1 VAAVQSE
8 EIGSWVAESVTEEIE
23 ILDLQ
28 LALLAV
34 HFAAQDGTQ
43 VLMMMNQHRIQ
54 CCFLVIQCAAS
65 FSSVP

>member
-8 EIGSWVAESVTEEIE
+8 EIGSWSAEFVAEEFE

-34 HFAAQDGTQ
+34 HSADRVGKQ
-43 VLMMMNQHRIQ
+43 VLVMMNQHGI
-54 CCFLVIQCAAS
+54 
-65 FSSVP
+65 